1 MRITGAFLEC
11 GSGPK
16 YRARQKIEV
25 NCRFPATES
34 KAILANNRGIAIV
47 LPFGHTVTTL

>member
-1 MRITGAFLEC
+1 
-11 GSGPK
+11 
-16 YRARQKIEV
+16 V

-47 LPFGHTVTTL
+47 LPSDHSLIAF